1 MLARTRGTSS
11 SASGADDGPPA
22 VPKTDARISLTTKQ
36 VLGLPLIAAVPLL
49 ALLGVF
55 GERATT
61 TVVRSNAVEVT
72 ATFPARFRYRQIQ
85 ALRVSV
91 RNTSPRPL
99 DIVFVSFDTAYIAR
113 FSSVRFDPAVTSA
126 FVVPI
131 SHLAA
136 GASGLVSVEL
146 WGEQY
151 GRHRGR
157 VVVTAGS
164 DSVSIP
170 ISSFVFP

>member
-1 MLARTRGTSS
+1 MLARTRGISS
-11 SASGADDGPPA
+11 AASGADDGPPPA
-22 VPKTDARISLTTKQ
+22 PKTDARISLTTKQ

-49 ALLGVF
+49 AMLGVF

-61 TVVRSNAVEVT
+61 TVVRSAAVDV
-72 ATFPARFRYRQIQ
+72 AVTFPARFRYRQVQ

-91 RNTSPRPL
+91 RNTSARPF
-99 DIVFVSFDTAYIAR
+99 DTVFVSFDTAYIAR

-126 FVVPI
+126 FVVPM

-157 VVVTAGS
+157 VVVTANG
-164 DSVSIP
+164 DSVSVP
-170 ISSFVFP
+170 ISTFVFP